1 MRGSRDPTSKQPCQ
15 IIENTLMDTV
25 FIQQLAVKTT
35 IGVYDWE
42 KKIKQQLLLDIEMS
56 SNITDAAS
64 SDNID
69 DTIDYAS
76 VASTITCFI
85 EQNSFELIE
94 TVAEK
99 VAAIILDEFAVSQV
113 SITLEKPG
121 AVENAHTVGVRIT
134 RHKTS

>member
-1 MRGSRDPTSKQPCQ
+1 
-15 IIENTLMDTV
+15 MDTV

>member
-1 MRGSRDPTSKQPCQ
+1 
-15 IIENTLMDTV
+15 MDTV

-42 KKIKQQLLLDIEMS
+42 KKIKQQLLIDIQMS
-56 SNITDAAS
+56 SDITGAAS

-69 DTIDYAS
+69 DTIDYAV

-99 VAAIILDEFAVSQV
+99 VAAIILNDFAVTQV
-113 SITLEKPG
+113 SLTLQKPG
-121 AVENAHTVGVRIT
+121 AVQNAQSVGVNIT
-134 RHKTS
+134 RQKK